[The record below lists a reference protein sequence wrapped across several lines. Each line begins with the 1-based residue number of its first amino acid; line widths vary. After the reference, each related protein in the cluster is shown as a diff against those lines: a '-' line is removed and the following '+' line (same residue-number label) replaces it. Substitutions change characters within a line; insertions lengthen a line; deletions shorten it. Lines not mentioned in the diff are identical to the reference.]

1 MNTWCAV
8 GRITKEIEEPKIY
21 QKDDVTNMIIVL
33 RIAVASNK
41 KNVDSDFFNIKAF
54 GKQADYIYK
63 TYNLGDLLSIRCR
76 ICNSNYEKDGK
87 TVYKNDYILEKV
99 DRILKG
105 NISKEKSVNTQF

>member
-63 TYNLGDLLSIRCR
+63 TYNLGDLLSFRCR